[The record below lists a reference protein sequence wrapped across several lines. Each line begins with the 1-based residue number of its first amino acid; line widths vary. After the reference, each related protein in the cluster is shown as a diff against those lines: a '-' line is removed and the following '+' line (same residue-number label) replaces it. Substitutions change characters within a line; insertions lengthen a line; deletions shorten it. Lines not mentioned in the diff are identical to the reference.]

1 MYSVLIRVEG
11 WEAKRRSVR
20 LLHILAGFFLLVKGI
35 DYYRFTQYAD
45 MWPVIPVLLISAFAL
60 FYGFFR
66 KKLDPQGIYNGRFRL
81 AEAAAFMLLGF
92 LLLNTGKPI
101 EYLGVFAFAALTL
114 LLFFTERK
122 LFAEPL
128 LLFTQ
133 EGISVPGN
141 YGDQLVRWEELTEV
155 VVREDFITLFH
166 IEEKYLQF
174 QVAQDLSTLE
184 TAKMNAFSRERI
196 EAASS
201 SVRREE

>member
-35 DYYRFTQYAD
+35 DYYRFTRYEA
-45 MWPVIPVLLISAFAL
+45 MWPVVPVLLVAAFAL

-66 KKLDPQGIYNGRFRL
+66 KKLDAPGIYNGRFRL
-81 AEAAAFMLLGF
+81 AEAGAF
-92 LLLNTGKPI
+92 LLLGILLLKTGKAI

-114 LLFFTERK
+114 LLYFTERK

-128 LLFTQ
+128 LQFNET
-133 EGISVPGN
+133 GISVPGN

-166 IEEKYLQF
+166 IEKKYLQF

-196 EAASS
+196 EAAIA